1 MQQKDFFGYEHP
13 CHTTCFPL
21 EMWLNLEFIWM
32 KTLFVCFVNSP
43 NSITLKLNSNNY
55 LPSSDIWLKLFNGA
69 WTLGGGK
76 LFTTSDSKLG
86 LINGEVRGLYDSE
99 GLSQLLMSSHPTPS
113 PLHPHAFKHLI
124 TDELQGGGFSNIS
137 LTPSLVG
144 PVPPAGWE
152 QLGKSGPA
160 SCQSSYLRHLPH
172 DCDECRRETAQLY
185 NLLKRYTNLDQIS
198 KGSLVF

>member
-1 MQQKDFFGYEHP
+1 
-13 CHTTCFPL
+13 
-21 EMWLNLEFIWM
+21 M
-32 KTLFVCFVNSP
+32 KTLFVCFVISP
-43 NSITLKLNSNNY
+43 NSITFKLNSNNY
-55 LPSSDIWLKLFNGA
+55 LPSSDIRLKSFNGA

-86 LINGEVRGLYDSE
+86 LINGEVRGSYDSE

-137 LTPSLVG
+137 LTPCLVG

-152 QLGKSGPA
+152 QLWKSGPA

-172 DCDECRRETAQLY
+172 DCDECWREDSTAVQF
-185 NLLKRYTNLDQIS
+185 TQTVHQS
-198 KGSLVF
+198 